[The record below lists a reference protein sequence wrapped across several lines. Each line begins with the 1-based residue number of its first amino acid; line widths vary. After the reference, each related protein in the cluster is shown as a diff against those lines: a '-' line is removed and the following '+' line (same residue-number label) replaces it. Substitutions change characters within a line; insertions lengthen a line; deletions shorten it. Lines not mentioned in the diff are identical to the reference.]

1 MFSACF
7 KLLDRN
13 NSLYDCEDFSK
24 QCVEEFTC
32 CVPIN
37 SAERQE
43 RFCNCKGTSEDND
56 YLDCGYTKEDEMKDE
71 NEYQTDKV
79 KRYVRWA
86 LIAQIVFWGVLG
98 AIFITHPEMA
108 QFDIMMTNEYV
119 SALNAQSYRHFQPDS
134 RQEPQKKQGFVLSS
148 LFNSLDV
155 TEMFSKFSTPPE
167 ITVTEKERFIEHTS
181 EVVEGLVK
189 HAVDSSIA
197 TPARMLGVLFFQ
209 FAVLSFYQ
217 RITSFDISKFSMS
230 HHIIWAGSAIFCC
243 AVASSGASHQFIFFM
258 AFFNVCMLV
267 SWLLIDK
274 QISQLKMK

>member
-1 MFSACF
+1 MFTALC
-7 KLLDRN
+7 KLLDRDN
-13 NSLYDCEDFSK
+13 NLYDCDDFTK
-24 QCVEEFTC
+24 QCSEEFTC

-37 SAERQE
+37 STERQE
-43 RFCNCKGTSEDND
+43 RFCNWTGTSEEND
-56 YLDCGYTKEDEMKDE
+56 YLDCGYIKENEMKDE
-71 NEYQTDKV
+71 KEYQTDKV

-86 LIAQIVFWGVLG
+86 LIAQIVFWGILG

-134 RQEPQKKQGFVLSS
+134 SHESQKKQGFVLSS

-155 TEMFSKFSTPPE
+155 TEMFSKFSNPPE
-167 ITVTEKERFIEHTS
+167 VTVTEKERFIEHTS

-189 HAVDSSIA
+189 HAVDNSIA

-217 RITSFDISKFSMS
+217 RITSFDISTFSMS

-274 QISQLKMK
+274 QISQLKIK